1 MGLGHDQRTGI
12 DPPLHRDDRRLPP
25 RRRRPVAGRQAQGY
39 EERRTDAGRGAG
51 TARQCADLDDLAVIP
66 AKAGIPTGSA
76 VPFLHEIPALAGMT
90 YASLDRTARIEAHV
104 EIVVH
109 RRSEEHTSELQSLMR
124 ISYAVF

>member
-90 YASLDRTARIEAHV
+90 YASL
-104 EIVVH
+104 
-109 RRSEEHTSELQSLMR
+109 RSEEQTSELQS
-124 ISYAVF
+124 